1 MGPFRFFSLNK
12 PSDWKRGMTCNVSI
26 DSAGLAL
33 KQTEQYGIAEKI
45 SLSEWEVEGPGAI
58 ADLAPGR
65 QDRIYLLDESA
76 ALWLYDPDN
85 RHLEPLLR
93 EGHGIFTSSA
103 YLAAAGDTV
112 LAADPYADTPLIAFH
127 AANSQAVWSYGDYR
141 GERLYPLSATQ
152 AGGCFLVLAMAD
164 DSRIVLLRLGS
175 SGQLL
180 AETEIDSARVLP
192 EGMEAPL
199 AALQGRFQLAGT
211 EDGTAWL
218 LDTGTGRLLRL
229 PDGSEPEWFGE
240 AVRQPTP
247 SGIALDGRGG
257 LFIGD
262 ASGEAAGD
270 NRHTLLLA
278 EMSGEQCT
286 VRPMA
291 SYHGRSDKLLTN
303 ASGQLYAWNRAE
315 ATVTVLQL
323 LPRTNSCGNGRYE
336 GTWISCSLDSTRSE
350 NEWHKAVLEA
360 DVEEG
365 LQLRLSWF
373 ASDRKTVALGGRVLD
388 LDQYI
393 SDPDIPAE
401 QKLQTL
407 KPLWTHTLTN
417 PQDALL
423 VSAKG
428 RYLWLK
434 LEWVG
439 SETASPLLRRLRIYD
454 PRMSYLSYL
463 PAVYQEDEK
472 SRSFLERYLSLFATF
487 MEDMDETIAGIA
499 RYFDP
504 DATDG
509 PYLRWLA
516 SWLGL
521 SPDEHW
527 TEQQLRL
534 WMREAPGL
542 YRFRGTRAAISRM
555 VEIYTGEAPM
565 IIEHFQI
572 RHLLEN
578 AEFRETASRLYSDDP
593 YTFCVL
599 VKPEHAASDKQ
610 KYVLQQLLDAQKPAF
625 TEAKLVVLQ
634 PWMNMD
640 MHTYLGINTTLA
652 EPSWLK
658 LDHRATL
665 PYHTVLIDVERD
677 NRMDIHTRLGLDS
690 ELE

>member
-26 DSAGLAL
+26 ASAGLAL
-33 KQTEQYGIAEKI
+33 KQTEQYGIAAKI
-45 SLSEWEVEGPGAI
+45 SLAEWEGGGPGAI
-58 ADLAPGR
+58 ADIAPGR

-85 RHLEPLLR
+85 RLLEPLLR
-93 EGHGIFTSSA
+93 EGHGTFTSSA
-103 YLAAAGDTV
+103 YLAAVGDTV
-112 LAADPYADTPLIAFH
+112 LAADPHGDTPLIAFH
-127 AANSQAVWSYGDYR
+127 AGNSQAVWSYSDYR
-141 GERLYPLSATQ
+141 GESLYPLGAAQ
-152 AGGCFLVLAMAD
+152 ANGQFLVLAIVD
-164 DSRIVLLRLGS
+164 GSRLVILRLGS

-180 AETEIDSARVLP
+180 AETEIDPDRVLP
-192 EGMEAPL
+192 NGMEAL
-199 AALQGRFQLAGT
+199 RGRFQLAGT
-211 EDGTAWL
+211 EDGIVWL
-218 LDTGTGRLLRL
+218 LDTRTGRLFCL
-229 PDGSEPEWFGE
+229 PDGSEPEWFTE
-240 AVRQPTP
+240 AGRQPRP
-247 SGIALDGRGG
+247 SGIAMDGRGG
-257 LFIGD
+257 LFIGN
-262 ASGEAAGD
+262 ASGEAAD
-270 NRHTLLLA
+270 ENRHSLLRA

-286 VRPMA
+286 VRPIA
-291 SYHGRSDKLLTN
+291 SYHGRSNKLLTN

-315 ATVTVLQL
+315 ETVTVLQL

-336 GTWISCSLDSTRSE
+336 GTWISCSLDSIRSE
-350 NEWHKAVLEA
+350 NEWHKAVLDA
-360 DVEEG
+360 DIEEG

-393 SDPDIPAE
+393 ADPAVPAE
-401 QKLQTL
+401 EKLDAL

-417 PQDALL
+417 PKDALL

-434 LEWVG
+434 LEWIG
-439 SETASPLLRRLRIYD
+439 SETASPLLRKLRIYD

-487 MEDMDETIAGIA
+487 MEETDETIAGIA

-516 SWLGL
+516 SWLGF

-527 TEQQLRL
+527 TEQLLRL
-534 WMREAPGL
+534 WMREAPDL

-593 YTFCVL
+593 YTFCVV

-625 TEAKLVVLQ
+625 TEVKLVVLQ

-658 LDHRATL
+658 LDRRATL